1 MPQDWISRGKEV
13 VAIEIEGLESVRRS
27 MDAAFAAAVEL
38 LAACAGRVA
47 VTGIGKSGLV
57 GRKIAATL
65 SSTGTPAY
73 FLHPVEGAHGD
84 LGAVRAGDV
93 IIAISYSGKT
103 DELNAILPA
112 LRSLGARIIALTGGA
127 ASPLAAMADI
137 VLDLHVP
144 REACAMDLVPTS
156 STTATLAVG
165 DALAVCLME
174 AKSFNSGDFRRY
186 HPGGAL
192 GRRLSLK
199 VADLM
204 HRDKIP
210 VASDAAS
217 VAQALE
223 ALDRGGFGA
232 VLLTDAAGRLTGILT
247 DGDVRRML
255 CREGFDPAAPVKTV
269 MTSDPRSVDEGM
281 SAAELMDIM
290 EQKAI
295 TVLPV
300 TENGR
305 KLLGLVHM
313 HDLLGKG
320 QIRFAGG
327 QGFAPER

>member
-1 MPQDWISRGKEV
+1 MPATWIKRGKDV
-13 VAIEIEGLESVRRS
+13 ISIEIEGLQCLRENLGEP
-27 MDAAFAAAVEL
+27 FALAVNL
-38 LAACAGRVA
+38 LAACKGRVA

-84 LGAVRAGDV
+84 LGAVRSGDV

-112 LRSLGARIIALTGGA
+112 LRSLGAHIVALTGGA
-127 ASPLAAMADI
+127 DSPLAALADI
-137 VLDLHVP
+137 VLDTHVP
-144 REACAMDLVPTS
+144 REACAMNLVPTS

-192 GRRLSLK
+192 GQRLSLK

-204 HRDKIP
+204 HCDKIP
-210 VASDAAS
+210 VAPDAAS
-217 VAQALE
+217 VAQALDV
-223 ALDRGGFGA
+223 LDRGGFGA
-232 VLLTDAAGRLTGILT
+232 VLLADADGRLTGILT

-255 CREGFDPAAPVKTV
+255 CREGFDPEAAVSAV
-269 MTSDPRSVDEGM
+269 MTANPLSVDEGM

-300 TENGR
+300 TGNDRGVR
-305 KLLGLVHM
+305 GLVHM

-320 QIRFAGG
+320 QIRFA
-327 QGFAPER
+327 QGR